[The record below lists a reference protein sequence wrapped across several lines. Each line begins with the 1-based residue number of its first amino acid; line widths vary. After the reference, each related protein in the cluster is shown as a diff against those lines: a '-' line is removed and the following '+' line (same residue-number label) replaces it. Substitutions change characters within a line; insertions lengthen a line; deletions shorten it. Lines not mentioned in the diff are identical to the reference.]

1 MVDRLSI
8 HAGETQVQTHVRGMP
23 CTAVAIHVHI
33 HPADPKT
40 DASDWDYYGYDEVE
54 FALYDRK
61 GYRARWLEKLM
72 TDDEAGLIRQELI
85 EAWRRESAEFWSI
98 A

>member
-1 MVDRLSI
+1 MVDRLNI

-40 DASDWDYYGYDEVE
+40 DISDWDYHGYDEVE

-61 GYRARWLEKLM
+61 GYRARWLEASM
-72 TDDEAGLIRQELI
+72 TDIDKNRI
-85 EAWRRESAEFWSI
+85 EKDLLDAWKSDMKD
-98 A
+98 